1 MKNFEKANE
10 EKIEIYDISYEGAG
24 VGRIGGKIVFV
35 SKTLKNE
42 QVKVSILKNTS
53 SFMIGKVTEILHSSE
68 TRVQAKCPYFDEC
81 GGCDF
86 QHCEYETEKQI
97 KIDILKNQ
105 LRKVEFGGEV
115 EFVQSDKRFG
125 YRNKIKLEIRGKE
138 VGYFKAKSREFL
150 AVESCVI
157 ATTLINDC
165 IKIIQKFL
173 QSGYLV
179 GAKAVYVKQVEEAV
193 AVCFLFD
200 KTCEKVLKN
209 MPNFD
214 VFGEFLVYFAF
225 GEVLESNSTKI
236 VKVYGDSK
244 LTLDLDG
251 NEVEIEVS
259 AFNQINDFVAGK
271 LYDYITD
278 FCKGKRVV
286 NGYSGQGFLTYK
298 IAQSAKFVYG
308 IESQNSAHKS
318 AEMLAN
324 SFKDYKI
331 QNFCGKVEDCLPG
344 ILARDKIDVLV
355 LDPPREG
362 CARQVL
368 DALMLGNLEQ
378 VIYTSCNFSTLVR
391 DLQVLKNFYKI
402 ESVKIFDMFPCCC
415 VMETVVVLGKL
426 D

>member
-1 MKNFEKANE
+1 MKKNFEKTDENVVD
-10 EKIEIYDISYEGAG
+10 IYDISYEGAG

-35 SKTLKNE
+35 PKTLKNE

-53 SFMIGKVTEILHSSE
+53 SFLIGKVTEIL
-68 TRVQAKCPYFDEC
+68 QASGERKTPKCPYFDEC

-86 QHCEYETEKQI
+86 QHCEYKTEKQM

-105 LRKVEFGGEV
+105 LRKVGFEGEV
-115 EFVQSDKRFG
+115 GFVESDKRFG
-125 YRNKIKLEIRGKE
+125 YRNKIKLEIRDGK

-157 ATTLINDC
+157 ATPLINDC

-173 QSGYLV
+173 QSGRLV

-200 KTCEKVLKN
+200 KTREKVLKN

-244 LTLDLDG
+244 LTLDLG
-251 NEVEIEVS
+251 GKEVEIEVS
-259 AFNQINDFVAGK
+259 AFNQINDFIAGK
-271 LYDYITD
+271 LYDYVTD

-298 IAQSAKFVYG
+298 IAQNAKFVYG
-308 IESQNSAHKS
+308 IEYQNSAHKS

-331 QNFCGKVEDCLPG
+331 QNFCGRVEDCLPE
-344 ILARDKIDVLV
+344 ILTKDRIDVLV

-368 DALMLGNLEQ
+368 DAVTLGKIEQ

-391 DLQVLKNFYKI
+391 DLQSLKNSYKI

-415 VMETVVVLGKL
+415 VMETVVVLKK
-426 D
+426 